1 MLGNVLLI
9 QSPKMNFHFLK
20 LNPVKYIS
28 QLLFNTY
35 NFQIEFSIFN
45 HCVQLE
51 EEGNSIFHGPS
62 VTFYTNNGKR
72 NLQEYLSFLLQLYFH
87 EMFLQFSNFCS
98 TYSEYFV
105 NNYLCF
111 VKKNFNPLCL
121 KLLQTGYRHVFLLL
135 VMKMIF
141 QNKYFLKLY
150 HKPGNRSTW
159 QPEFRKISF
168 LLE

>member
-1 MLGNVLLI
+1 MFGNVLLI
-9 QSPKMNFHFLK
+9 QSPKINFHFLK
-20 LNPVKYIS
+20 LNPVSIFPS
-28 QLLFNTY
+28 LSH
-35 NFQIEFSIFN
+35 FQIKFSIFN

-62 VTFYTNNGKR
+62 VTFYTNSGKK
-72 NLQEYLSFLLQLYFH
+72 SVGIFIIFMQLYFH

-121 KLLQTGYRHVFLLL
+121 KLLQTCYRHVFLLL